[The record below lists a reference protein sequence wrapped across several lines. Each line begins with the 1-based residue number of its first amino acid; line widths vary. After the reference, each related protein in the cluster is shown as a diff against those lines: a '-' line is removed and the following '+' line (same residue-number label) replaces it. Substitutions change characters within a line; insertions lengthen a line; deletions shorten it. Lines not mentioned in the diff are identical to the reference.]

1 MTSKT
6 EPLLPTADAPAEDA
20 SCGKVFALC
29 ISLIATTVGAGVLSV
44 PISYAYVGSVPMGTA
59 MLVFFGVLS
68 AASLRFIDVAANLM
82 NASSY
87 LNLGERCFG
96 RAGASAVLW
105 SLLGLLGGAF
115 VQLSIIVIDLT
126 EMLLAETVYAA
137 TDDTPNRFVVTAV
150 VLICAYPLCL
160 PQQLLQLSFTSSL
173 SVGCI
178 LFTCFCII
186 SLSLDG
192 EEAARLAAIRPA
204 DASSSADGAEAT
216 PSMWALAMPIF
227 SLAFCSQFQIIEVSQ
242 SLPPQSRKAYLP
254 LITYTA
260 MGIACAIYALVGIVC
275 YSMLQ
280 ESALNYP
287 NVLTAFGDVPLV
299 ACGSLAIAIVNFL
312 KLPLVLLPLR
322 ALLLE
327 HCDITPPPTGYAHA
341 LITLFMIAVLGV
353 LATLAGNLAFAFQV
367 AGSTAG
373 VAVCFILPGMLFSKA
388 SRVSGAAELLLA
400 QSAAAQQGRVLLG
413 NVLSKSEA
421 AGALMTI
428 LGLASGLICLW
439 ALFMA

>member
-137 TDDTPNRFVVTAV
+137 TDDTPNRFVVTAI

-160 PQQLLQLSFTSSL
+160 PRQLLQLSFTSSL

-204 DASSSADGAEAT
+204 EASSSADGAEAT
-216 PSMWALAMPIF
+216 PSIAPTSSPTSPYTNPRRELLRYMWQYKDHTCKNCGTVWPKHAVTI
-227 SLAFCSQFQIIEVSQ
+227 SWRETCVSMCFKGKRMCTQ
-242 SLPPQSRKAYLP
+242 RPEYARAQQGQRF
-254 LITYTA
+254 ITDKHVQGNGG
-260 MGIACAIYALVGIVC
+260 MDL
-275 YSMLQ
+275 
-280 ESALNYP
+280 
-287 NVLTAFGDVPLV
+287 
-299 ACGSLAIAIVNFL
+299 
-312 KLPLVLLPLR
+312 
-322 ALLLE
+322 
-327 HCDITPPPTGYAHA
+327 TPPPSIVLDLEPKLAAIDPASCASATVAFVRPTSLRCAARTRTARRA
-341 LITLFMIAVLGV
+341 LSSPTV
-353 LATLAGNLAFAFQV
+353 
-367 AGSTAG
+367 STT
-373 VAVCFILPGMLFSKA
+373 A
-388 SRVSGAAELLLA
+388 SRSTTCTTTF
-400 QSAAAQQGRVLLG
+400 R
-413 NVLSKSEA
+413 
-421 AGALMTI
+421 
-428 LGLASGLICLW
+428 
-439 ALFMA
+439 